1 LIWIASSDLESH
13 HQKVF
18 PREKKCILY
27 YLIRKAW
34 TRLESHQSIFYIIW
48 LGKHRV
54 ALKVTNPSFSRK
66 KIINIHQ
73 SNTYDTHHLNIGIQ
87 IWFQW
92 HQVAL
97 KVIHHKIFFIKQN
110 NQFPFIRYPFY
121 KIEPF
126 PSLSMRLNLS

>member
-18 PREKKCILY
+18 PREKKCILC

-34 TRLESHQSIFYIIW
+34 TRLETHQSIFYIIW

-54 ALKVTNPSFSRK
+54 ALKVTNPKSFSRK
-66 KIINIHQ
+66 KIINIHP

-92 HQVAL
+92 HLVAL
-97 KVIHHKIFFIKQN
+97 KVIIIIFFIKEN
-110 NQFPFIRYPFY
+110 NQFPFTRYIFS
-121 KIEPF
+121 F
-126 PSLSMRLNLS
+126 PVAFNEIKFILKVN